1 MNTRSETKKTLK
13 RSTAIGLSAL
23 MVVTSLSLFPIGEID
38 VKAASEHSE
47 TYTGSEIKPAVTVL
61 DDCNNKIPAD
71 EYSVEYS
78 NNINA
83 GTATVTVSD
92 AKNSNSTGYGNYAIT
107 TKSETFII
115 HPKKVTPTIEIDT
128 NSFTYN
134 GSSKTPTITVKDGD
148 KVIGSSEYTVSY
160 SNKYGD
166 EDPVANN
173 TTDCGTV
180 TITVTDAKTGGDD
193 ATGANGNYT
202 INNAS
207 KTYKINPATNT
218 LTFSKESDSVNF
230 PNSASFD
237 VTGNI
242 SGGYLSVSSSNE
254 NVARATVA
262 ENVSTGTVSIETR
275 SAGTAKI
282 TVTSAST
289 RNYQTFSKSFTL
301 TVNKGTMTV
310 NKTDGTGTYIDAG
323 DGINQEQELGSVT
336 VDAPETSTIK
346 YSTAYTS
353 PIADPAYETI
363 CTLPDKPKVTNVG
376 TYYVYYRVTAGNYN
390 DATGYYTVTINKS
403 ASAWAKAETGL
414 VYNTNEQTGATSFGS
429 TLSGE
434 RQTNAGDYNA
444 TATLDAN
451 HTWNEDTKTRLNV
464 ESEGVATVPYSIAKA
479 DNGLIFKISDETV
492 TSGTI
497 TYKGSITF
505 DLERVSPDGAYE
517 VTTSNGSIATATR
530 NGNEVTVTGTGVGE
544 AVITIKSTGSANYK
558 DIEKTYSIIVNP
570 ADLTD
575 YVSSSDGSA
584 EYNGSEQVL
593 GSVTCTNP
601 EGGATFSYSRA
612 FRAGEEVETDRSSE
626 STKPSV
632 TDCGVYTVFYTVS
645 APNYNDKTG
654 SYKVTITKK
663 ENTLAI
669 SDITGKVY
677 NSEDF
682 TATLSNGGNETGIE
696 GGVIT
701 WSISSG
707 SENADINAESGL
719 IHIKNV
725 GSVTVKASKTE
736 TKNYRAVEATK
747 TFVITSASISGSNIE
762 VTASCTPGSYNGRE
776 QSPVI
781 TVTDNT
787 IEGFG
792 VLDGRAATLIEG
804 TDYDVTYPD
813 NMTDAGTKTYSITG
827 KGRYTGTKGSLTY
840 TIDPLD
846 IENATL
852 SAEDSST
859 VYDSTMKSPS
869 LSTISTTTADDN
881 PITINFS
888 DLTLGA
894 DYTTKYAE
902 RISESEEGE
911 RHDGAPVNVGTYN
924 FYVIGTGNGNISG
937 TTGALQFTISQRDI
951 GSGTATVEFPSAEY
965 VYNGLTQEITP
976 TVKRVLNNG
985 GSEQTLTTND
995 YDIEYA
1001 GDRVNA
1007 SDEGITV
1014 TVKGKGNFTG
1024 QATGTY
1030 KIIPYTV
1037 QSTDDPNVTITETDT
1052 AIINNGE
1059 TINFADHIAI
1069 TSKLGVTGDATHP
1082 LVIGRDYTLERENLP
1097 GSPDPDRDGKIRM
1110 ILKFSGNYKD
1120 QNVAGHTYT
1129 ANVSYQSQTGAVFS
1143 YNSETHTLT
1152 VSGGTENIDADIKNR
1167 IAATGSTSVV
1177 IGTGAGA
1184 ITAEAFRGT
1193 DKEHITAITALNG
1206 SGYSAV
1212 DGMLL
1217 SGDGTTLIAAP
1228 FGLTA
1233 TNITIPNGVTSI
1245 SKGAFSGMTGITDIA
1260 FPASLRAIGEGAF
1273 DGCSELA
1280 SADLTGTAITDI
1292 GKDSFKETKLT
1303 TVTIPSGA
1311 TAHEGAF
1318 SDITLLTNVTI
1329 EGAAEPGA
1337 FSGISSLD
1345 NLSITDTAS
1354 IETGALDNGTTI
1366 TALTIDGNPTI
1377 YSDEPGKINEETFF
1391 GAVMPTAVSI
1401 TNNNELETMPSG
1413 STSDAFLIRKDG
1425 EEKVLVKALKP
1436 ITAAEIPEGVTAISK
1451 NAFKD
1456 KTEITSATFPST
1468 LKAIGSNSFK
1478 GTGLTSVTVP
1488 SEVIVKTGAFSNI
1501 TTLNSVTI
1509 NGAKVETD
1517 AFSNSADSI
1526 STLTINAGSD
1536 IETGAFKENLSVG
1549 HLTINGVSTVYSGT
1563 ENEISSEFFSKH
1575 SFSDIS
1581 ISDNNDFETMANGA
1595 EADSFLVAI
1604 SGGEKTIIKAL
1615 KPATDITI
1623 PDGVTGI
1630 GGGVFK
1636 DNATLR
1642 SVTIPA
1648 SVTSIG
1654 AGAFEGSG
1662 LTSVTLSEGLLNIG
1676 GNAFKG
1682 TAIMAIN
1689 LPSTLKTIGD
1699 SAFEGTGLTAISI
1712 PEGVTTIG
1720 NSAFKGTGLTTV
1732 VIPSTITTIGT
1743 DVFSGTSITD
1753 ITVPES
1759 VPADET
1765 TFGDSWTRL
1774 TVIGEHEKT
1783 VTTRS
1788 TIDNGNGT
1796 TTTTISSET
1805 TNVSTGAFIRSREVA
1820 TTRKDADSSVVQTRT
1835 TTGER
1840 TEDGGKK
1847 LVTVTETTLPTG
1859 KETSTKTVIK
1869 DSLGV
1874 TTSAK
1879 ETIVT
1884 EENAMN
1890 GSNTVKTVTTVEKE
1904 GDNEGSMTEEKTT
1917 VVRTEKDPSGEEVDK
1932 TTTVTVRTPSGTK
1945 ETMERH
1951 YYKTDANGNKVTVDV
1966 KTITERDE
1974 DENETSYTEIRK
1986 TDVTADGVR
1995 TETTTELIYTTE
2007 GGVRTLTG
2015 KTEVIKTT
2023 TPNEHGSTVKIITN
2037 IYDPEHPDT
2046 IASTSEEV
2054 TNYDH
2059 EGHVIKTKV
2068 AEVNVDDSA
2077 ASKFGH
2083 LIVQD
2088 VSGGD
2093 GWDETYSLTATT
2105 VTEEMTEE
2113 STEKIKESTKT
2124 SAYAV
2129 LDIGFTQGGAPVEM
2143 PTSQYTLTFKYPAD
2157 WPSPATVNP
2166 EFYWYDDTTNT
2177 MQKLNAEF
2185 VTIGG
2190 ETYVQATLNHFSYYV
2205 ITYAKKASGGSGG
2218 SGGTGGGSTG
2228 GGSTGGGGGG
2238 FIITTHTVTYTDG
2251 VDGEEV
2257 FKDQTFKKNHGSD
2270 TPVFSGTPER
2280 EGYTFTGWDP
2290 IVEKKVTRDITYTA
2304 QWVKKGE
2311 EKPIDWHEEEPGEE
2325 EKPDPVITT
2334 LIKIF
2339 RLFNPLGFHL
2349 FTTNANERDYLMSLG
2364 WNDEGT
2370 GFSAAEDATIPVYRL
2385 YNPYNGDHLF
2395 TADTGERDHV
2405 VPLGWIYEGV
2415 AFKAQETGTPIYR
2428 LFNTTTG
2435 EHFYTRNELER
2446 NFLAGLG
2453 WRPEGVAF
2461 YMSE

>member
-1 MNTRSETKKTLK
+1 MKRTL
-13 RSTAIGLSAL
+13 AITLSAAL
-23 MVVTSLSLFPIGEID
+23 VGGGMTIIPGEKASAATN
-38 VKAASEHSE
+38 VK
-47 TYTGSEIKPAVTVL
+47 EIS
-61 DDCNNKIPAD
+61 AD
-71 EYSVEYS
+71 EYSREYTGSQITVDKS
-78 NNINA
+78 NITVLDEISESEKYIVPSTEWKIKSHGENVHA
-83 GTATVTVSD
+83 GTGTVTIEN
-92 AKNSNSTGYGNYAIT
+92 AAGNYTIG
-107 TKSETFII
+107 ETEIRFLIKAK
-115 HPKKVTPTIEIDT
+115 PVTPTIELSQG
-128 NSFTYN
+128 SFTYN
-134 GSSKTPTITVKDGD
+134 GEQQKPTITVKDGNNGQ
-148 KVIGSSEYTVSY
+148 IIASSEYNVSFTSSYNGETVE
-160 SNKYGD
+160 G
-166 EDPVANN
+166 A
-173 TTDCGTV
+173 TDRGTVTV
-180 TITVTDAKTGGDD
+180 TITDKQKATSNEKWAGKDGDYDITTTETSYVIEPANNTLELSATSGNVTYLQNTSFTVTTNRSNGELTATVADPTVATATIDGTTVNVTGKKAGSTTIKIKSSNTRNYKEAEATFNLTVDKADMVHSAEDGSETYSGEAKTLGEVNVTTPSASTIFYSEPYTSETASPSYGSGTTKPSVTDA
-193 ATGANGNYT
+193 
-202 INNAS
+202 
-207 KTYKINPATNT
+207 
-218 LTFSKESDSVNF
+218 
-230 PNSASFD
+230 
-237 VTGNI
+237 
-242 SGGYLSVSSSNE
+242 
-254 NVARATVA
+254 
-262 ENVSTGTVSIETR
+262 
-275 SAGTAKI
+275 
-282 TVTSAST
+282 
-289 RNYQTFSKSFTL
+289 
-301 TVNKGTMTV
+301 
-310 NKTDGTGTYIDAG
+310 
-323 DGINQEQELGSVT
+323 
-336 VDAPETSTIK
+336 
-346 YSTAYTS
+346 
-353 PIADPAYETI
+353 
-363 CTLPDKPKVTNVG
+363 G
-376 TYYVYYRVTAGNYN
+376 TYYVYYKATADNYN
-390 DATGYYTVTINKS
+390 DALGHYTVTIDRLNT
-403 ASAWAKAETGL
+403 ASATPITGL
-414 VYNTNEQTGATSFGS
+414 IYSGTEQLGVNSQYVNLVNETAI
-429 TLSGE
+429 
-434 RQTNAGDYNA
+434 NAGDHTA
-444 TATLDAN
+444 TATPDNN
-451 HTWNEDTKTRLNV
+451 HAWEDNTFGPKDVTFN
-464 ESEGVATVPYSIAKA
+464 IAKA
-479 DNGLIFKISDETV
+479 GN
-492 TSGTI
+492 
-497 TYKGSITF
+497 TF
-505 DLERVSPDGAYE
+505 DLSTDSGSVIYKQTVTFDVSNNVSGGELSISSADP
-517 VTTSNGSIATATR
+517 SIATAVIDESGHVIVT
-530 NGNEVTVTGTGVGE
+530 GQGVGTTTITVTSEETDNYN
-544 AVITIKSTGSANYK
+544 AKS
-558 DIEKTYSIIVNP
+558 KTYSVEVTP
-570 ADLTD
+570 ASLNGFVTATNGDSIFT
-575 YVSSSDGSA
+575 GSPL
-584 EYNGSEQVL
+584 VL
-593 GSVTCTNP
+593 GSVSVTATNLSGAP
-601 EGGATFSYSRA
+601 EPFDITYSDAFLNNDTSEGISYGAEKPSATK
-612 FRAGEEVETDRSSE
+612 AGE
-626 STKPSV
+626 
-632 TDCGVYTVFYTVS
+632 YTVY
-645 APNYNDKTG
+645 
-654 SYKVTITKK
+654 YKVTSPNYTDYTGTYTVTIHKKANSITVAPIAAK
-663 ENTLAI
+663 A
-669 SDITGKVY
+669 Y
-677 NSEDF
+677 NDPDF
-682 TATLSNGGNETGIE
+682 TASLSVEGNEISAVTWT
-696 GGVIT
+696 VI
-701 WSISSG
+701 SGDAEINSS
-707 SENADINAESGL
+707 SGL
-719 IHIKNV
+719 IHIKGK
-725 GSVTVKASKTE
+725 GSVTIK
-736 TKNYRAVEATK
+736 ATK
-747 TFVITSASISGSNIE
+747 AETDNYESCSATLTFTVNPAPINVSTINVAHT
-762 VTASCTPGSYNGRE
+762 VTPGSYNGAV
-776 QSPVI
+776 QSPVV
-781 TVTDNT
+781 TVTD
-787 IEGFG
+787 
-792 VLDGRAATLIEG
+792 TLIGDGDSRAKTLTEG
-804 TDYDVTYPD
+804 VDFTVNYPAD
-813 NMTDAGTKTYSITG
+813 MINAGTKTYTISGIG
-827 KGRYTGTKGSLTY
+827 NYEGVSSDFNY
-840 TIDPLD
+840 TISCL
-846 IENATL
+846 NLTGATL
-852 SAEDSST
+852 APETASKVYNSLAYKPALTSISATTSEGDP
-859 VYDSTMKSPS
+859 M
-869 LSTISTTTADDN
+869 TISFSDITEGADD
-881 PITINFS
+881 
-888 DLTLGA
+888 
-894 DYTTKYAE
+894 DYTIEYAKVTDG
-902 RISESEEGE
+902 IEGE
-911 RHDGAPVNVGTYN
+911 RTGTTPTDIGSYKL
-924 FYVIGTGNGNISG
+924 YVIGTGKGNITG
-937 TTGALQFTISQRDI
+937 TTIPMAFTISQRDI

-976 TVKRVLNNG
+976 TVKWVLNNG

-1007 SDEGITV
+1007 SNEGITV

-1120 QNVAGHTYT
+1120 QNVTGHTYT

-1143 YNSETHTLT
+1143 YNSETHALT
-1152 VSGGTENIDADIKNR
+1152 VSGGTGNIDADIKNR
-1167 IAATGSTSVV
+1167 IAATGATSVI
-1177 IGTGAGA
+1177 IGAGAGA

-1193 DKEHITAITALNG
+1193 DKEHITAITALDG

-1233 TNITIPNGVTSI
+1233 TNITLPNGVTSI

-1260 FPASLRAIGEGAF
+1260 FPASLQTIGEGAF
-1273 DGCSELA
+1273 EGCSGLV
-1280 SADLTGTAITDI
+1280 SANLTGTAIADI
-1292 GKDSFKETKLT
+1292 GKDSFKGTALT
-1303 TVTIPSGA
+1303 AVTIPSGA

-1337 FSGISSLD
+1337 FSGISSID
-1345 NLSITDTAS
+1345 NLSITDAAS

-1377 YSDEPGKINEETFF
+1377 CSDEPGKINEAFF
-1391 GAVMPTAVSI
+1391 SAITPTAVSI

-1436 ITAAEIPEGVTAISK
+1436 ITAAEIPDGVTAISE

-1488 SEVIVKTGAFSNI
+1488 SGAIVKTGAFSNI

-1536 IETGAFKENLSVG
+1536 IETGACNENSSAG
-1549 HLTINGVSTVYSGT
+1549 HLTINAASTAYSST
-1563 ENEISSEFFSKH
+1563 ANTISSEFFSKP

-1604 SGGEKTIIKAL
+1604 SGGEQTIIKAL
-1615 KPATDITI
+1615 KSAADITI

-1636 DNATLR
+1636 DNASLM

-1654 AGAFEGSG
+1654 AGAFEDSG
-1662 LTSVTLSEGLLNIG
+1662 LASVTLSEGLLNIG

-1682 TAIMAIN
+1682 TAIMAID

-1720 NSAFKGTGLTTV
+1720 NSAFKDTGLTTV

-1765 TFGDSWTRL
+1765 TFGDSWTKL
-1774 TVIGEHEKT
+1774 TVIGDQEKT
-1783 VTTRS
+1783 VKTRS
-1788 TIDNGNGT
+1788 TVNNGDGT

-1820 TTRKDADSSVVQTRT
+1820 TTKKDADSSVVQTRT

-1847 LVTVTETTLPTG
+1847 LVTVTETFSPAG

-1874 TTSAK
+1874 TTSVK

-1884 EENAMN
+1884 EENTMN

-1904 GDNEGSMTEEKTT
+1904 GDNENSMTIEKTT
-1917 VVRTEKDPSGEEVDK
+1917 VVRTEKDPGGEEVDK
-1932 TTTVTVRTPSGTK
+1932 TTTVKVRTPSGTK

-1951 YYKTDANGNKVTVDV
+1951 YYETDISGNKVTVDV

-1974 DENETSYTEIRK
+1974 GGNETSYTEIRK
-1986 TDVTADGVR
+1986 TDVTANGVR

-2023 TPNEHGSTVKIITN
+2023 TPNEHGSTVKITTN

-2190 ETYVQATLNHFSYYV
+2190 ETYVQATLNHFSYCV

-2290 IVEKKVTRDITYTA
+2290 VVEKKVTRDITYTA

>member
-1 MNTRSETKKTLK
+1 MRKITKGLK
-13 RSTAIGLSAL
+13 RTLAITLSAAL
-23 MVVTSLSLFPIGEID
+23 VGGGMTIIPGEKASAATN
-38 VKAASEHSE
+38 VK
-47 TYTGSEIKPAVTVL
+47 
-61 DDCNNKIPAD
+61 KISAD
-71 EYSVEYS
+71 EYSREYTGS
-78 NNINA
+78 QITVDKSDITVLDEISESEKYIVPSTEWKIKSHGANVNA
-83 GTATVTVSD
+83 GTGTVTIENV
-92 AKNSNSTGYGNYAIT
+92 AGNYAIEET
-107 TKSETFII
+107 EIKFLIKAKS
-115 HPKKVTPTIEIDT
+115 VTQPTIELGP
-128 NSFTYN
+128 NSFVYN
-134 GSSKTPTITVKDGD
+134 GDQQKPTVTVKDGETTISSNEY
-148 KVIGSSEYTVSY
+148 KVEYSY
-160 SNKYGD
+160 DGGVTKSAD
-166 EDPVANN
+166 LD
-173 TTDCGTV
+173 TSQCG
-180 TITVTDAKTGGDD
+180 TITVIVSDNKIATDDNAKWNGDD
-193 ATGANGNYT
+193 GNYIINQASTTYT
-202 INNAS
+202 IL
-207 KTYKINPATNT
+207 PAENT
-218 LTFSKESDSVNF
+218 LTLSATSGNLTYLEGPRELFTISTNTSRGALSATVDDTNIADVSIDEGKVIVTGKKAGSTDITI
-230 PNSASFD
+230 NSA
-237 VTGNI
+237 
-242 SGGYLSVSSSNE
+242 
-254 NVARATVA
+254 ATTNYNA
-262 ENVSTGTVSIETR
+262 A
-275 SAGTAKI
+275 SAT
-282 TVTSAST
+282 
-289 RNYQTFSKSFTL
+289 YTL
-301 TVNKGTMTV
+301 TVDKADMDVTVTNGSGTFDNT
-310 NKTDGTGTYIDAG
+310 
-323 DGINQEQELGSVT
+323 EQTLGKVSVT
-336 VDAPETSTIK
+336 TPSREYGYTIEYSDEYTSETNSPVYTHANEQPTIK
-346 YSTAYTS
+346 DA
-353 PIADPAYETI
+353 
-363 CTLPDKPKVTNVG
+363 G
-376 TYYVYYRVTAGNYN
+376 TYYVYYKVTDEKGNYN
-390 DATGYYTVTINKS
+390 EKTGHYTVTMNRLNTATATAKTGLIYTGELLSGVAAEHATLGGVFEATNAGTYS
-403 ASAWAKAETGL
+403 ATAVPESNYSWSDGTITEKPIEYTIAKAENEMDLSSAEGTVVYKQSVSFDVSKNISGGALNISSSDLDVAIAEITG
-414 VYNTNEQTGATSFGS
+414 T
-429 TLSGE
+429 
-434 RQTNAGDYNA
+434 
-444 TATLDAN
+444 
-451 HTWNEDTKTRLNV
+451 H
-464 ESEGVATVPYSIAKA
+464 
-479 DNGLIFKISDETV
+479 
-492 TSGTI
+492 
-497 TYKGSITF
+497 
-505 DLERVSPDGAYE
+505 
-517 VTTSNGSIATATR
+517 
-530 NGNEVTVTGTGVGE
+530 VTVTGTGVGT
-544 AVITIKSTGSANYK
+544 ATITVSSAENDNYNAGHADYRITVTQASLSSALVTATDGSGTYTGSPQTLGTVTASPKNLNNEDEAYK
-558 DIEKTYSIIVNP
+558 IAYSAAYKNNI
-570 ADLTD
+570 
-575 YVSSSDGSA
+575 G
-584 EYNGSEQVL
+584 
-593 GSVTCTNP
+593 
-601 EGGATFSYSRA
+601 
-612 FRAGEEVETDRSSE
+612 GEEHPYGEAQ
-626 STKPSV
+626 PSATASGPAV
-632 TDCGVYTVFYTVS
+632 TEAGTYTVYYKITSDNYLPYEGSYTV
-645 APNYNDKTG
+645 
-654 SYKVTITKK
+654 TISKA
-663 ENTLAI
+663 ENTI
-669 SDITGKVY
+669 MITPITDKVY
-677 NSEDF
+677 NDADF
-682 TATLSNGGNETGIE
+682 SVSLSVYGNETST
-696 GGVIT
+696 VT
-701 WSISSG
+701 WSV
-707 SENADINAESGL
+707 ESGNAT
-719 IHIKNV
+719 ISQDGTAVHIT
-725 GSVTVKASKTE
+725 GTGAITVKASKAE
-736 TKNYRAVEATK
+736 TDNYNACSATT
-747 TFVITSASISGSNIE
+747 TFNVSAAPISAGTITINHSVA
-762 VTASCTPGSYNGRE
+762 PGSYNGAIQNLTVAVSDTLISEGDSRARNLTE
-776 QSPVI
+776 GVDFTVNHLSDRTNAGVQTYTINGIGNYTGASAVQSYTI
-781 TVTDNT
+781 TC
-787 IEGFG
+787 
-792 VLDGRAATLIEG
+792 LDLTGATLAPE
-804 TDYDVTYPD
+804 TASKVYD
-813 NMTDAGTKTYSITG
+813 
-827 KGRYTGTKGSLTY
+827 SLTY
-840 TIDPLD
+840 RPALTSISATTSEGDP
-846 IENATL
+846 
-852 SAEDSST
+852 
-859 VYDSTMKSPS
+859 M
-869 LSTISTTTADDN
+869 TIS
-881 PITINFS
+881 FS
-888 DLTLGA
+888 DITEGA
-894 DYTTKYAE
+894 DNDYTIEYAKVTDDV
-902 RISESEEGE
+902 EGV
-911 RHDGAPVNVGTYN
+911 RSNTTPTDIGSYKL
-924 FYVIGTGNGNISG
+924 YVIGTGKGNITG
-937 TTGALQFTISQRDI
+937 TTIPMAFTISQRDI
-951 GSGTATVEFPSAEY
+951 GNGTATVEFSSAEY

-976 TVKRVLNNG
+976 TVKWVLNNG
-985 GSEQTLTTND
+985 GSEQILTIND
-995 YDIEYA
+995 YDVEYA

-1007 SDEGITV
+1007 SDDGITV

-1037 QSTDDPNVTITETDT
+1037 QATDDPNITITETDT
-1052 AIINNGE
+1052 AIINNGA
-1059 TINFADHIAI
+1059 TINFADHISVISA
-1069 TSKLGVTGDATHP
+1069 LGEEAHTLIKDM
-1082 LVIGRDYTLERENLP
+1082 DYTLEKTNAT
-1097 GSPDPDRDGKIRM
+1097 DPDRDGQVTM
-1110 ILKFSGNYKD
+1110 VLKFIGNYKD
-1120 QNVAGHTYT
+1120 QNIAGHTYT
-1129 ANVSYQSQTGAVFS
+1129 ANVSYKSTTGAILTYDS
-1143 YNSETHTLT
+1143 STGTLT
-1152 VSGGTENIDADIKNR
+1152 VTGGGDNNIDNDIRNR
-1167 IAATGSTSVV
+1167 IAATGATSVV
-1177 IGTGAGA
+1177 IGEGAGK
-1184 ITAEAFRGT
+1184 ITSEAFRGT
-1193 DKEHITAITALNG
+1193 DKEHITAITVLNG
-1206 SGYSAV
+1206 SEYSAV

-1245 SKGAFSGMTGITDIA
+1245 SNGAFSGMTGITEIA
-1260 FPASLRAIGEGAF
+1260 FPASLQAIGEGAF
-1273 DGCSELA
+1273 DGCSGLV
-1280 SADLTGTAITDI
+1280 SANLTGTAIADI
-1292 GKDSFKETKLT
+1292 GKNSFKGTALT
-1303 TVTIPSGA
+1303 AVTIPSGA

-1318 SDITLLTNVTI
+1318 SNIATLTNVTI

-1425 EEKVLVKALKP
+1425 EEKVLVKTLKP
-1436 ITAAEIPEGVTAISK
+1436 ITAVEIPDGVTAISE

-1488 SEVIVKTGAFSNI
+1488 SGVIVKTGAFSNI

-1509 NGAKVETD
+1509 NGAKVETG
-1517 AFSNSADSI
+1517 AFSGSADPI
-1526 STLTINAGSD
+1526 NALTINAGSD

-1604 SGGEKTIIKAL
+1604 SGGEKTIIKVL
-1615 KPATDITI
+1615 KSAADITI

-1642 SVTIPA
+1642 NVTILA

-1682 TAIMAIN
+1682 TAIMEID
-1689 LPSTLKTIGD
+1689 LPSTLNTIGD
-1699 SAFEGTGLTAISI
+1699 SAFEGTGLMAISI

-1774 TVIGEHEKT
+1774 TVVGEQEKT

-1788 TIDNGNGT
+1788 TVSNGDGT

-1847 LVTVTETTLPTG
+1847 LVTVTETFSPTG

-1890 GSNTVKTVTTVEKE
+1890 GGNTVKTVTTVEKE
-1904 GDNEGSMTEEKTT
+1904 GDNEDSMTEEKTT
-1917 VVRTEKDPSGEEVDK
+1917 VVRTEKDPGGEEVDK

-1951 YYKTDANGNKVTVDV
+1951 YYETDINGNKVTVDV

-1974 DENETSYTEIRK
+1974 DGNETSYTEIRK
-1986 TDVTADGVR
+1986 TDVTVDGVR
-1995 TETTTELIYTTE
+1995 AETTTELIYTTE

-2023 TPNEHGSTVKIITN
+2023 TPNEHGSTVRITTN
-2037 IYDPEHPDT
+2037 IYDPEHPYT

-2129 LDIGFTQGGAPVEM
+2129 LDIGFTQCGTPVEM

-2157 WPSPATVNP
+2157 WPSPSTVNP
-2166 EFYWYDDTTNT
+2166 EFYWYNDTANT

-2228 GGSTGGGGGG
+2228 GGSTGGGGG

-2251 VDGEEV
+2251 VEGEEV

-2290 IVEKKVTRDITYTA
+2290 VVEKKVTRDITYTA

-2325 EKPDPVITT
+2325 EKPNPVITT

-2395 TADTGERDHV
+2395 TADAGERDHV

-2428 LFNTTTG
+2428 LFNMTTG